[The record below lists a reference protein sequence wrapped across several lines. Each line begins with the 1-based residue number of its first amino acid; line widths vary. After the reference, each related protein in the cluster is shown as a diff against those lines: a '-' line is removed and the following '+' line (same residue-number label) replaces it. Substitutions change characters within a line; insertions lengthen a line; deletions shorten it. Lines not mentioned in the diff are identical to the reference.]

1 MRDDKR
7 VAGRLSPLG
16 SIWIPDDFTVAE
28 AHCSL
33 GRVPARPAHRVTVK
47 YDRAIEVAARQRLQP
62 FTEERLHVSLDV
74 SFSNSGN
81 PNRSSYIFMRHRFP
95 DRVVWQIIG
104 AERYT
109 CGIDRNDP
117 ASP

>member
-7 VAGRLSPLG
+7 VAGRLPPLC
-16 SIWIPDDFTVAE
+16 SIRIPDDFTVAE

-47 YDRAIEVAARQRLQP
+47 YDRATEIAARQRLQP

-81 PNRSSYIFMRHRFP
+81 QIVPAIFSCGAGF
-95 DRVVWQIIG
+95 QI
-104 AERYT
+104 
-109 CGIDRNDP
+109 
-117 ASP
+117 ASFGRL